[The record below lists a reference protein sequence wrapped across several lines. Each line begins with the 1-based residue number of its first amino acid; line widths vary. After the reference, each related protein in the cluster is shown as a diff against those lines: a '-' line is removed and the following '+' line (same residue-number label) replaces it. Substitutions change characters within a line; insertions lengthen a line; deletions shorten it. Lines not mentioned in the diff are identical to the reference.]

1 MKITNQSIDV
11 YLASLPEMRRKEIE
25 VIIKMMMEITH
36 EEPLLW
42 GSIIGCGNVHY
53 RYKSGTEGD
62 MPLIGVASRS
72 AGIPIYIG
80 TNVAGYPDVKHLG
93 AIQLGKGCIYI
104 KKLSEINLD
113 VLANILSQAV
123 KDTLCLDYITRN

>member
-72 AGIPIYIG
+72 AGIPI
-80 TNVAGYPDVKHLG
+80 
-93 AIQLGKGCIYI
+93 
-104 KKLSEINLD
+104 
-113 VLANILSQAV
+113 
-123 KDTLCLDYITRN
+123 